1 MIFVFNFFKSFLKE
15 TQSKLDHT
23 VHRLNEM
30 KEEAEQVR
38 RDCQEMI
45 KCYQEAE
52 EIKSV
57 KLDSQLKLKLTELEV
72 QKQEKSDQ
80 EQVKQLFIKY

>member
-1 MIFVFNFFKSFLKE
+1 M
-15 TQSKLDHT
+15 
-23 VHRLNEM
+23 R
-30 KEEAEQVR
+30 EEAEQVR

-57 KLDSQLKLKLTELEV
+57 KLDSQLKQKLTELEV
-72 QKQEKSDQ
+72 QKQEKCDQ
-80 EQVKQLFIKY
+80 EQVCVCIYFLYVWLYYFMNY

>member
-1 MIFVFNFFKSFLKE
+1 M
-15 TQSKLDHT
+15 
-23 VHRLNEM
+23 R
-30 KEEAEQVR
+30 EEAEQVR
-38 RDCQEMI
+38 KDCQEMI

-57 KLDSQLKLKLTELEV
+57 KLDSQLKQKLSELEV

-80 EQVKQLFIKY
+80 EQVYT

>member
-1 MIFVFNFFKSFLKE
+1 M
-15 TQSKLDHT
+15 
-23 VHRLNEM
+23 R
-30 KEEAEQVR
+30 EEAEQVR
-38 RDCQEMI
+38 KDCQEMI

-57 KLDSQLKLKLTELEV
+57 KLDGQLKQKLTELEV

-80 EQVKQLFIKY
+80 EQVLKVLF